1 MNRVV
6 LVGAGCGA
14 DSVTVRGARLLQK
27 CDCVVYDSLL
37 DESVFGF
44 LRGDC
49 VRIFVG
55 KRAGV
60 HAASQEEINAI
71 LCECA
76 KKYPLTVRLKGGD
89 PFVFGRGGEELAA
102 LAAQGISCGVVPGV
116 TSAVAAAELAGIPV
130 THRAAARGFRVYTA
144 HTADGTFSV
153 PTPAADE
160 TLVFLM
166 AKANAARIC
175 ETLFAGGMSGHTPA
189 ALLSGA
195 GMPGAEYVRCTLGEV
210 PARAAELPAPLTL
223 VVGRVCAEGF
233 LGADFSRCFS
243 SPAVLVTGSADH
255 TARVSAELEARGFAP
270 VPCAYVVTEPLPFE
284 KFFRETERYRWLV
297 FTSANGV
304 NQFFRRAEACGA
316 DHRLFGGKKFAA
328 IGAHTAAALAAHGFI
343 ADLVPAQYTAA
354 ALAAELKKTGAARE
368 EVALLRAEEGSDA
381 LLDAGT
387 QIPLYRTRVD
397 EEKLRRACGALGGA
411 KYVTFGSAGGARALL
426 GAAALPAGTVP
437 VCIGEETAKE
447 VIKRGYAPV
456 VAAECTAAA
465 LADAVARTEISCRD

>member
-14 DSVTVRGARLLQK
+14 DSVTVRGARLLQM

-55 KRAGV
+55 KRAGA

-71 LCECA
+71 LCGCA

-153 PTPAADE
+153 PSPAADE

-166 AKANAARIC
+166 AKANADAVAK
-175 ETLFAGGMSGHTPA
+175 TLFEGGMSEDTPA
-189 ALLSGA
+189 ALLSKA
-195 GMPGAEYVRCTLGEV
+195 GMVGARAVRCTLGEV
-210 PARAAELPAPLTL
+210 AARAAELDAPLTL
-223 VVGRVCAEGF
+223 VVGKVCAEDL
-233 LGADFSRCFS
+233 LGASFARHFSA
-243 SPAVLVTGSADH
+243 PAVLVTG
-255 TARVSAELEARGFAP
+255 
-270 VPCAYVVTEPLPFE
+270 
-284 KFFRETERYRWLV
+284 
-297 FTSANGV
+297 NGV
-304 NQFFRRAEACGA
+304 GIAAETATA
-316 DHRLFGGKKFAA
+316 ASESAIVVATVHRTDA
-328 IGAHTAAALAAHGFI
+328 AAALHPFLSFPREAVPDANVI
-343 ADLVPAQYTAA
+343 AITGIAMHTPRFTMNEEA
-354 ALAAELKKTGAARE
+354 ALSTLSAD
-368 EVALLRAEEGSDA
+368 GSSPK
-381 LLDAGT
+381 
-387 QIPLYRTRVD
+387 I
-397 EEKLRRACGALGGA
+397 
-411 KYVTFGSAGGARALL
+411 S
-426 GAAALPAGTVP
+426 
-437 VCIGEETAKE
+437 
-447 VIKRGYAPV
+447 
-456 VAAECTAAA
+456 
-465 LADAVARTEISCRD
+465 AVANPMRSAAIYVIHVFMELSLQHHFPRVNYQRSSKGADRAYIRSLILSPT